1 MVAAALQAGL
11 LDEVILHQVP
21 VLLSGG
27 TPYFH
32 GLASS
37 VPLTL
42 LEVVDA
48 PGVTHL
54 RFAVAWVTG
63 NGRTWPGGQGDPG
76 LRRHLRYWRGHRAA
90 LAGSRARVTFV
101 GRREV
106 LGEVTA
112 GDLRRAGHQADFVAA
127 DMTVD
132 VTIRVPSA
140 GPLSC
145 GWR

>member
-1 MVAAALQAGL
+1 
-11 LDEVILHQVP
+11 VILHQVP

-54 RFAVAWVTG
+54 RFTVARVTG
-63 NGRTWPGGQGDPG
+63 NGRT
-76 LRRHLRYWRGHRAA
+76 
-90 LAGSRARVTFV
+90 
-101 GRREV
+101 
-106 LGEVTA
+106 
-112 GDLRRAGHQADFVAA
+112 
-127 DMTVD
+127 
-132 VTIRVPSA
+132 
-140 GPLSC
+140 
-145 GWR
+145 